1 MRKIAKKL
9 VLAKETVRNLAGR
22 ELAAAQGG
30 LTLAAPTRVCPGLRD
45 QGIDS
50 PYQKAIADSRRI
62 C

>member
-22 ELAAAQGG
+22 ELAAARGG
-30 LTLAAPTRVCPGLRD
+30 LTQAALARTEVRD
-45 QGIDS
+45 QVIDS